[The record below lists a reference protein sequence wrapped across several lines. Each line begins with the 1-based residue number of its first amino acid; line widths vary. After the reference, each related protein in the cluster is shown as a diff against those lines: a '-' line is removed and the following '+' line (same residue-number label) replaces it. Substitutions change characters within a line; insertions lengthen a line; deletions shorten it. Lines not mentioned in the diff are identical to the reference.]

1 MEQMWQD
8 EKGKSDKESDG
19 ATENEEKLKQ
29 VCREMKMEWGE
40 KKRTERRQNYCQE
53 NVTD

>member
-40 KKRTERRQNYCQE
+40 KKGLREDRTIAMKM
-53 NVTD
+53 